1 MNEIL
6 ETVVAPGVVRRSDRG
21 LCVVGRRI
29 TLYLIEDHLRAGWP
43 PHILRH
49 WLRLSEREMAEV
61 LDYINANRSDFD
73 REYERVANQAAER
86 EEYWRKHEQ
95 LRRKDLKPIRRNLT
109 PEQAAAWARLEALK
123 RQGKAA

>member
-21 LCVVGRRI
+21 LCVAGRRI

-73 REYERVANQAAER
+73 RE
-86 EEYWRKHEQ
+86 
-95 LRRKDLKPIRRNLT
+95 
-109 PEQAAAWARLEALK
+109 
-123 RQGKAA
+123 